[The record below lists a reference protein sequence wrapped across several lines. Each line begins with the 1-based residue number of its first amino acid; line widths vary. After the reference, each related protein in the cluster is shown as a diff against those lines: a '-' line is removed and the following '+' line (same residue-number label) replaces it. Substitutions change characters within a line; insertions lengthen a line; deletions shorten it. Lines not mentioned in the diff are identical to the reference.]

1 VGFFWRY
8 VEEMNESE
16 RLELLRWITGLFCL
30 PPGGFSSVQGFCIA
44 KDHGATD
51 RLPSVSTC
59 SFTLIMPD
67 YESFDKLASKL
78 RQASAEFSFG
88 RV

>member
-1 VGFFWRY
+1 M
-8 VEEMNESE
+8 EEMNESE

-78 RQASAEFSFG
+78 RQASAEVSFG
-88 RV
+88 KV